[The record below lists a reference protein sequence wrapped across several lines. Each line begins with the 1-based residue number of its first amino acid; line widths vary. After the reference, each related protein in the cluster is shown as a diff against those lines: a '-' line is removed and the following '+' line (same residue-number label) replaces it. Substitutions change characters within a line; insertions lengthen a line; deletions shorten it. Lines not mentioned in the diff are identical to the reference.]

1 MPQRLLTVMALGL
14 ALVPAACSSS
24 DGDTTTTTQAAT
36 TSDTAATTTTTTPA
50 STTVTLSGAA
60 NAMAVTE
67 AYFEAFNSGD
77 GAAALALL
85 TADAR
90 LSDNFVG
97 LWSPGAWEMLTVWN
111 TAQGT
116 AFATPDCAV
125 VEEVEGE
132 SATISCQSAN
142 SDALVQA
149 VGATPVPAN
158 VTTIVTSEGI
168 SSLRFDYGNPDFGD
182 VGGPFDTWMTTNHPE
197 DVEAVGF
204 GNWTSVEEAQ
214 QNGTLI
220 AEYAAEWATY
230 LNANNCDYR
239 LTC

>member
-1 MPQRLLTVMALGL
+1 MSKRLLTIMAVGL
-14 ALVPAACSSS
+14 AVVGAACSSS
-24 DGDTTTTTQAAT
+24 DGETAT
-36 TSDTAATTTTTTPA
+36 TPSGSTATTAVTATTTKVPA
-50 STTVTLSGAA
+50 FGAA
-60 NAMAVTE
+60 DALSVTE

-90 LSDNFVG
+90 LSDSFIG
-97 LWSPGAWEMLTVWN
+97 LWTAQDWEMLTIWN

-116 AFATPDCAV
+116 ILASPSCAV
-125 VEEVEGE
+125 VDEVEGE

-149 VGATPVPAN
+149 VGAIPVPAN
-158 VTTIVTSEGI
+158 VTTLVSPEGI
-168 SSLRFDYGNPDFGD
+168 SSFRFDYGDPFFDD
-182 VGGPFDTWMTTNHPE
+182 VGNPFDTWMAANHPE

-214 QNGTLI
+214 QNGELT
-220 AEYAAEWATY
+220 AEYAAEWAAY
-230 LNANNCDYR
+230 VDANDCDYR